1 MRDDDG
7 GLSLISAGIRSVTT
21 ATEKQDQLQRE
32 ILEIRNRLLQ
42 LSRDWVV
49 DPDANVDREKRI
61 RAAIRVVDWLK
72 QDERAAYHRVHAIQ
86 QSMSVQPGDELQL
99 ADCADITS
107 KRHGD
112 PLPRHLREFLHEW
125 ATVTVPK
132 RWEEH
137 MAEHEEGAP
146 WLDPNDMNAFARYLR
161 DYLLTDEVFDAIT
174 ERLGPIVHLKT
185 RDEAA
190 RRRARRKYVQIIM
203 NDFVMNP
210 GPSMTPIKSP
220 QKTAG
225 EAAPQP
231 DAAQQP
237 REEPAFDRFGLM
249 APFVRRWVQRLP
261 QALALGAG
269 EHVQIPPGND
279 ELIKIVE
286 PFDV

>member
-1 MRDDDG
+1 MVADYMKSPELRWDAAMRRRRRPV
-7 GLSLISAGIRSVTT
+7 A
-21 ATEKQDQLQRE
+21 DQLLASARSPPQPRSRTNSNVKSSKSGTASSS
-32 ILEIRNRLLQ
+32 L
-42 LSRDWVV
+42 RDWVV

-61 RAAIRVVDWLK
+61 RAAMRVVDWLK
-72 QDERAAYHRVHAIQ
+72 KDERAAYYRVHAIQ

-161 DYLLTDEVFDAIT
+161 DYLLTDEVFDALT

-220 QKTAG
+220 QKRPASCPAAG
-225 EAAPQP
+225 RRPAA
-231 DAAQQP
+231 A
-237 REEPAFDRFGLM
+237 EEPAFDRF
-249 APFVRRWVQRLP
+249 
-261 QALALGAG
+261 
-269 EHVQIPPGND
+269 
-279 ELIKIVE
+279 
-286 PFDV
+286 